1 MHATI
6 RDTDEMTA
14 EERRAYLALARAAQR
29 VQEIE
34 ARRKSQR
41 QSRRQPQT
49 TEAAR

>member
-6 RDTDEMTA
+6 RDDETMTT

-34 ARRKSQR
+34 ARRKAAR
-41 QSRRQPQT
+41 QRRQT
-49 TEAAR
+49 AEAR